1 MAEIDDIAT
10 TVQFAGATALVSA
23 QRSTLDATPGAA
35 VPFRLRYVRA
45 LDGLRGVSIIRWSS
59 SD

>member
-10 TVQFAGATALVSA
+10 TVQFAAATALESA

-45 LDGLRGVSIIRWSS
+45 LDGLRGVSITR
-59 SD
+59 